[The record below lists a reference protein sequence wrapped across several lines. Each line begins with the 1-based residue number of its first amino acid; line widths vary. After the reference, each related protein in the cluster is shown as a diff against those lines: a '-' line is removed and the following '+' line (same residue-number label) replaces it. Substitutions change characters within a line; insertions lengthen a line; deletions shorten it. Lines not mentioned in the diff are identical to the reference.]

1 MKKLKIRNT
10 FYEKQK
16 EYKNDPKIIY
26 FHKMYLNE

>member
-16 EYKNDPKIIY
+16 EYKNDPNSDFKNIINFNY
-26 FHKMYLNE
+26 